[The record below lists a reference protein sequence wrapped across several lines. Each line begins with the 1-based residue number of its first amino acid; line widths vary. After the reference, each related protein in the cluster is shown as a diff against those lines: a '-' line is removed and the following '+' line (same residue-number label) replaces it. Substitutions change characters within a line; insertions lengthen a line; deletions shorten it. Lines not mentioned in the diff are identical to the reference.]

1 MVVFV
6 RVTVLSVLFAFLP
19 VVRADDA
26 VIFPDGFYLRGRV
39 EKEGIPPQ
47 LDKVFTASTT
57 FTYLSSG
64 PRFVIFTPHVSKGA
78 KVTKDLP
85 PEKLLDLRRPPPVQ
99 LAKLP
104 ASGNLTVSDFNA
116 DGRRT
121 LDIKYDRF
129 PPEQI
134 IQVATIMTP
143 KLIRL
148 DAIKFR
154 WREVLDPKDLG
165 YPALR
170 KILTSHPEIKD
181 GWLPVVDPLKRM
193 TLARF
198 FKEMGW
204 HDKAKLEL
212 KQLKLDAPWAWSKE
226 AGDKYDELLAQV
238 EEAETAWVLGEV
250 ELALNGGQYQAA
262 SQFLNGF
269 QPKNA
274 NARDITR
281 LADLKAKVQD
291 VQPKYQAIKAALKEI
306 IDIESGERDREQHMG
321 LVGSAFAPNLPL
333 RTLTPTMDGLLRGA
347 KALLNELHPDTIDR
361 VNNFREIAGQKE
373 TPNERKL
380 ATAVSGWLLGKN
392 GSKPDPEYAYR
403 LWLGREMVSDYLRLS
418 IANDRAGVLKTYRA
432 GKEALSTD
440 ELAQIITNLPPI
452 DPQDATTI
460 KGTKVNPRDSG
471 ATDTFKIETGPVPE
485 DDGGLTYY
493 VRLPREYHVGR
504 SYPVVLALHTP
515 EMNPEQMIGQL
526 AVECE
531 RNGYILAAPAWGT
544 GRVKSYDMLGKEH
557 RFATSC
563 LRDLSRRFQI
573 DPDKVFAFG
582 FASGGNFALDL
593 AMSKPHLFAGV
604 VSMAADFNA
613 AFYREYWR
621 NAQRCPVY
629 AVTGETA
636 FSSVENHRQLFSRWM
651 DLGFYAILSI
661 HKGQGLKW
669 YGSELPMIFDW
680 MNRKTRVRGLG
691 SLRLDNK
698 RYEPWQSF
706 RETDDRFYWVGAT
719 ELSRRNK
726 LGDGEKPNPNLIP
739 ATFNAD
745 IRNNT
750 VIVNGVSGVRQ
761 ITVWLE
767 KDMIDW
773 TQKVSVSVDTTLQG
787 MKPAVMT
794 PDPRI
799 LLEELY
805 RTGDRKMLFFGKLDF
820 KTGG

>member
-1 MVVFV
+1 MFYIRLLVIL
-6 RVTVLSVLFAFLP
+6 VLLSLVPEA
-19 VVRADDA
+19 RADDA
-26 VIFPDGFYLRGRV
+26 VIFPDGFYIRGRV
-39 EKEGIPPQ
+39 EKEGVPAQ
-47 LDKVFTASTT
+47 LDKVFTATTT

-64 PRFVIFTPHVSKGA
+64 PRFVIFTPHVTKGA
-78 KVTKDLP
+78 KITKNIP
-85 PEKLLDLRRPPPVQ
+85 PEKTLDLRRPAPVQ

-104 ASGNLTVSDFNA
+104 ASGNMTITDFNA
-116 DGRRT
+116 DARRT

-129 PPEQI
+129 PSEQI
-134 IQVATIMTP
+134 IQVPTIMTP

-148 DAIKFR
+148 DSIKYQ

-165 YPALR
+165 YPTVR
-170 KILTSHPEIKD
+170 KLLLSHPDIKD
-181 GWLPVVDPLKRM
+181 GWLPVVEPLKRM
-193 TLARF
+193 IVAQF

-212 KQLKLDAPWAWSKE
+212 KQLKLDAPWAWSKAASE
-226 AGDKYDELLAQV
+226 KYDELLAQV

-250 ELALNGGQYQAA
+250 ELALAGGQYQAA
-262 SQFLNGF
+262 SQFLMGF

-274 NARDITR
+274 NLRDITR
-281 LADLKAKVQD
+281 LADLKAKVQE
-291 VQPKYQAIKAALKEI
+291 VQPKYEQIKAALQEI
-306 IDIESGERDREQHMG
+306 IEIESGGRERNVLLG
-321 LVGSAFAPNLPL
+321 LAGSAFAPIIPAKQLP
-333 RTLTPTMDGLLRGA
+333 PVMEGLLRGA
-347 KALLNELHPDTIDR
+347 ESVMNELHPDTIER
-361 VNNFREIAGQKE
+361 VNSFREIAAQKE
-373 TPNERKL
+373 TSNEKKL
-380 ATAVSGWLLGKN
+380 AIAVSGWLLGKN
-392 GSKPDPEYAYR
+392 GSTPLPQEAYR
-403 LWLGREMVSDYLRLS
+403 LWLAREMISDYIRLS
-418 IANDRAGVLKTYRA
+418 IGNERTGVLKRYLA
-432 GKEALSTD
+432 SKEAVSTD
-440 ELAQIITNLPPI
+440 VLAQIVTNLPPI
-452 DPQDATTI
+452 DPQNNTNM
-460 KGTKVNPRDSG
+460 KGKKVNPRESG

-485 DDGGLTYY
+485 DEGGMTYY

-526 AVECE
+526 AVECD

-544 GRVKSYDMLGKEH
+544 GRVQSYDMLGNEH
-557 RFATSC
+557 RFATTC
-563 LRDLSRRFQI
+563 IRDLSRRFQI

-582 FASGGNFALDL
+582 FAAGGNFALDL

-604 VSMAADFNA
+604 VSMSADFNA

-629 AVTGETA
+629 AVTGEMA
-636 FSSVENHRQLFSRWM
+636 ASSVENHRQLFSRWM

-661 HKGQGLKW
+661 HKGQSLKW
-669 YGSELPMIFDW
+669 YQSELPMIFDW

-719 ELSRRNK
+719 ELSQRNQLK
-726 LGDGEKPNPNLIP
+726 NGEKPNPNLIP

-750 VIVNGVSGVRQ
+750 IIVNGVNGVRQ
-761 ITVWLE
+761 ITIWLE

-773 TQKVSVSVDTTLQG
+773 TQKVSVSVDTSLQG
-787 MKPAVMT
+787 MKPTLMT

-799 LLEELY
+799 MLEELY
-805 RTGDRKMLFFGKLDF
+805 RTGDRKMLFLGKLDF